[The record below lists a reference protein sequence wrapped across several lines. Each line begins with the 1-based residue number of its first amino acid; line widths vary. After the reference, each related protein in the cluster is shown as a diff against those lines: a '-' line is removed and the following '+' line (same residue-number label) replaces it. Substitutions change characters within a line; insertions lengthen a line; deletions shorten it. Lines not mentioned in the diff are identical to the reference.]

1 MTRSEEVKNQNTA
14 TGQAENSRLESSRT
28 PAACPDSA
36 IDLPVENRKVFDA
49 MPMPVGA
56 FSYRDHKL
64 TPVYFNQPFCRTF
77 SYTDAEEARK
87 NIEED
92 FRQDVYQE
100 DAARLFDH
108 ANRFANQNGDYDIYY
123 RIRRPGQKEWHTIHA
138 VGSRVSYG
146 DKSFLIVFY
155 MDETAALDQN
165 SFRKVIENADQK
177 QSIQD
182 KINQKLE
189 MENELHKNQYDDLTG
204 LPNLGHF
211 FQVVPGQIRQM
222 REEGKKP
229 AILWIEMIGLR
240 DYNTMNGF
248 KSGNSLL
255 QGLGR
260 LLWNIFHLENT
271 ARCSGERFVA
281 LTDQEKMDG
290 EIRRLFEEVVHLN
303 QDNSLPLKVGIYCY
317 GEPSNAA
324 PLETESPSAESP
336 TEATPAADSPD
347 SLDISDACD
356 RARLA
361 AGTLADQIHSDYV
374 CFDMKMLEEAAIQT
388 FVLQNFRKA
397 MDQGWIQ
404 VYYQPVVR
412 TLTGKLCGAEAL
424 ARWIDPVHGMLSPGQ
439 FIPVLEDH
447 GLTTDFDIYMAEQVC
462 KDYKARADQG
472 LSSVPVSINLSR
484 KDFRHQDLVDR
495 IEKLA
500 RKYGVP
506 RENINIE
513 ITESAFVRHQERIR
527 HYIKSFHELGYQV
540 WMDDF
545 GTAYSS
551 LGSLKELNFD
561 ELKID
566 MSFLAQSTE
575 RARSIITSIVQ
586 MAKKIGIQTLAEGVE
601 TREQYEF
608 FRRIGCEKI
617 QGYYIGKPMDRV
629 TFRKR
634 MQEIHIEEEDISW
647 KNYYDAIGRINFQ
660 TDQPLCLIEDDGEK
674 LSCLYINDA
683 YKKVLQKDGIDG
695 IDTWLL
701 EVNDKS
707 SPAHAF
713 HRNYANEQLRKS
725 PGIQHATYPSGDHYM
740 ELIGETIANHGK
752 TYAYAMQIHYIG
764 LNLKT
769 RNQEMAN
776 YIQLLYYLCHDIAII
791 DLRNSTISGVKS
803 ADSSQ
808 PIGSGWQA
816 VDLESALRDYA
827 TSYVYPPDQK
837 RYWDFVDPATL
848 KDRTRETGGHI
859 LTAFLRSGKS
869 NGEYR
874 WLLHLL
880 MPIPKTDFTQY
891 LDATLP
897 ADQTPAYL
905 QELLKEYA
913 GVSVTNIDRPDA
925 APTIT
930 GELLWRNQVNNGID
944 RYFWKDR
951 DRRFLGASKSF
962 LDFYGFHSIDEIRGK
977 TDEDMHWH
985 VEQDPFRNDELDV
998 IEHGKSIF
1006 HVLGNCI
1013 SQGREHKILASKI
1026 PIYQDG
1032 KIIGLMG
1039 KFVPV
1044 DDMYDLMEHAEKG
1057 SSLDPLTGL
1066 QNFMG
1071 SVESFRDYLE
1081 ALWSENARFSLLYIL
1096 VPEVDAFKQRYG
1108 VEAGNRL
1115 LLALADILREKAGKE
1130 SAIAR
1135 LAGSHFVIF
1144 AQTDDQA
1151 ILNQLKGEI
1160 SYSISRLRKVEEY
1173 SCALTAE
1180 IQIIT
1185 FDHTNAS
1192 QSRYAEALRKVVRQM
1207 VNEDLKF
1214 SK

>member
-77 SYTDAEEARK
+77 SYADAEEARK

-317 GEPSNAA
+317 GEPSNAV

-424 ARWIDPVHGMLSPGQ
+424 ARWSDPVHGMLSPGQ
-439 FIPVLEDH
+439 FIPVFEDH

-500 RKYGVP
+500 RKYSVP

-566 MSFLAQSTE
+566 MSFLAQSSE
-575 RARSIITSIVQ
+575 RARNIITSIVQ

-601 TREQYEF
+601 TREQYDF
-608 FRRIGCEKI
+608 LRRIGCEKI
-617 QGYYIGKPMDRV
+617 QGYYIGKPMDKE
-629 TFRKR
+629 TFKERIR
-634 MQEIHIEEEDISW
+634 ELHLEEEQISW
-647 KNYYDAIGRINFQ
+647 KNYYDAIGRTNFQ
-660 TDQPLCLIEDDGEK
+660 TDQPLCLIEDDGENFR
-674 LSCLYINDA
+674 CLYINKA
-683 YKKVLQKDGIDG
+683 YTAELQKDGVDG
-695 IDTWLL
+695 IEPWLV
-701 EVNDKS
+701 EINDKS
-707 SPAHAF
+707 SPAHAV
-713 HRNYANEQLRKS
+713 HRAYANEQLRKLS
-725 PGIQHATYPSGDHYM
+725 GIQSATYPSGDHYM
-740 ELIGETIANHGK
+740 ELTGETIARYGRVY
-752 TYAYAMQIHYIG
+752 TYALQLHYIS
-764 LNLKT
+764 LDLKS
-769 RNQEMAN
+769 RNQEKAN

-791 DLRNSTISGVKS
+791 DLKESTISGIKS
-803 ADSSQ
+803 SNSSQ
-808 PIGSGWQA
+808 PIGIGWQPI
-816 VDLESALRDYA
+816 DLDSALKDYCDRF
-827 TSYVYPPDQK
+827 VYAPDHK
-837 RYWDFVDPATL
+837 RYWDFVNPATL
-848 KDRTRETGGHI
+848 KDRIRQAGGQI
-859 LTAFLRSGKS
+859 LTTFLRSGKS
-869 NGEYR
+869 DGEYS

-880 MPIPKTDFTQY
+880 MPIPTTDFTRY
-891 LDATLP
+891 LDVVLP
-897 ADQTPAYL
+897 ADLTPAFL
-905 QELLKEYA
+905 QELRNEDPTA
-913 GVSVTNIDRPDA
+913 SSTNIDQPDA
-925 APTIT
+925 PEIT
-930 GELLWRNQVNNGID
+930 DALLWRNQMAYGAE
-944 RYFWKDR
+944 RYFWKDKN
-951 DRRFLGASKSF
+951 RRFVGASRSF
-962 LDFYGFHSIDEIRGK
+962 LDFYGFDSVDDIRGK
-977 TDEDMHWH
+977 NDEDMHWH
-985 VEQDPFRNDELDV
+985 VENNPFKNDELDV
-998 IEHGKSIF
+998 LEHGRTFF
-1006 HVLGNCI
+1006 HIMGSCI
-1013 SQGREHKILASKI
+1013 AKGQEHKILASKM
-1026 PIYQDG
+1026 PIYQNG
-1032 KIIGLMG
+1032 RIVGLMG
-1039 KFVPV
+1039 KFIPAA
-1044 DDMYDLMEHAEKG
+1044 DMYNLADHTMQR
-1057 SSLDPLTGL
+1057 SSLDPVTGL
-1066 QNFMG
+1066 QNSRG
-1071 SVESFRDYLE
+1071 AVESFRDYLE
-1081 ALWSENARFSLLYIL
+1081 GLWSEDSLFSLIDIT
-1096 VPEVDAFKQRYG
+1096 VPEVDAFKKTYG
-1108 VEAGNRL
+1108 HDAGNRL
-1115 LLALADILREKAGKE
+1115 LQAIADTLREKVGRE
-1130 SAIAR
+1130 TVIAR
-1135 LAGSHFVIF
+1135 LAGSYF
-1144 AQTDDQA
+1144 AILVQTDDKDLLETMKQDLSDA
-1151 ILNQLKGEI
+1151 IG
-1160 SYSISRLRKVEEY
+1160 RLRKVDQY
-1173 SCALTAE
+1173 SCALTAV
-1180 IQIIT
+1180 IRITT

-1192 QSRYAEALRKVVRQM
+1192 QSRYAEALRQVIRYM
-1207 VNEDLKF
+1207 VEED
-1214 SK
+1214 